1 MSAMKK
7 EELKKKVSTKKTTV
21 KKVTAKK
28 EAPVKKVSSDKP
40 VEAKHVYIFFNCN
53 EGKETTSMNILHNHE
68 VFGNASSGRKALW
81 VKVQEEVKAGRVH
94 LYDEDVVKTAIIKG
108 NPQDATE
115 HMQYGYIAEMEYF
128 V

>member
-7 EELKKKVSTKKTTV
+7 EELKKKVSTKKT
-21 KKVTAKK
+21 TAKK

-53 EGKETTSMNILHNHE
+53 EEKETTSMNILHNHE

-81 VKVQEEVKAGRVH
+81 NKVQEEVKAGRVH
-94 LYDEDVVKTAIIKG
+94 LYDEEAVKTAIIKG